1 MNPFDLTWKH
11 STWSKPKHL
20 ILWLAVVGMSCVA
33 LEQTWAQAA
42 AQSSNQATL
51 QSSTAVNPVHVQ
63 AHASL
68 CLSCHSESSLRA
80 FSKEAF
86 LDKMR
91 AFQVSPIK
99 DQVMHQMAKGLKQ
112 EQVLELAQFFSSPK
126 GLNHE

>member
-1 MNPFDLTWKH
+1 MKPFDLTWKQT
-11 STWSKPKHL
+11 TWSKPKHL
-20 ILWLAVVGMSCVA
+20 ILWVAMVGMSYGA
-33 LEQTWAQAA
+33 MDPTRAQTAAQATS
-42 AQSSNQATL
+42 QTPL
-51 QSSTAVNPVHVQ
+51 QSPTAINPVHVQ

-80 FSKEAF
+80 LSKEAF

-112 EQVLELAQFFSSPK
+112 EQVLELAQFFSFSKRVEP
-126 GLNHE
+126 